1 MISLKVILQA
11 HHVVFTDLITGFDHG
26 QALKAV
32 PTTLG
37 VQVPS
42 LALDRLVAPVVPELP
57 TTPAAL
63 ELAPIQAVIEARVT
77 SAAVSAV
84 LETAVLETAA
94 LETAARE
101 SITRST
107 AATTVKTAVVT
118 TPPGAAEVKVVTSS
132 TNQTSSSA
140 GVGAVDPVT
149 GGGGPVDLTV
159 RFGDSPIPAPQ
170 RIRDVVFGQTRMALR
185 SAEGTLQP
193 LPRSFSRAANNST
206 ATTLRQLA
214 AAVFADADGLQAGN
228 QALRR
233 GAAALVRATNAEIRG
248 TYLLV
253 NNGSRGLDPADDLLI
268 RLSGLSG
275 RLPALGAIDP
285 ASFFA

>member
-11 HHVVFTDLITGFDHG
+11 KHVVFTDLITGFDHG

-63 ELAPIQAVIEARVT
+63 ELAPIEAATQAVIEARVT
-77 SAAVSAV
+77 PAAVS
-84 LETAVLETAA
+84 AVLETAA

-107 AATTVKTAVVT
+107 AVTTVKTAVVT